1 MTNEVQTKAS
11 LVDRVRG
18 YLRDTRI
25 ELRKV
30 VWPTREETINLSTV
44 VLLVTLVMTLILGA
58 LDSVFSTLVA
68 AILNIATGG

>member
-1 MTNEVQTKAS
+1 MTNEVQTKTS
-11 LVDRVRG
+11 LIDRLRD

-58 LDSVFSTLVA
+58 LDSFFSTVMA
-68 AILNIATGG
+68 AILNIVTGG